1 MGRMPGIAV
10 PCSAGDKETAN
21 RKRGRE
27 TMAMRITRR
36 RLIEAAGVT
45 AASAALPGLPGAA
58 LAEATESHGLSTFGE
73 LALPPDF
80 PHFSYVNP
88 KAPKGGTLTLQIKQ
102 ASGNQSFDTFNTL
115 NIWVLQGDGAAGM
128 DACFDSLMAG
138 SGDEPGSLYGLLAKS
153 VAISSDK
160 LTYRFRMRPEAKFH
174 DGSRVTAKDVA
185 FSLNTLKTKG
195 HPSYRLILGELVS
208 ATAEGDDI
216 AVVQLSPKRSRD
228 LHLIVASLP
237 VLSEK
242 YWSTRDFTAST
253 LEPPLGSGAYK
264 VGRFEQ
270 GRFIEFERVADYWA
284 KDLPVNVGTN
294 NFDRVRWE
302 YFRDRQVAFEG
313 FKSGVITF
321 QEEFT
326 SRIWATGYDFPAL
339 KEGKVKKESL
349 PRTEPVASQGWIYNL
364 RREKFADPR
373 IREALGL
380 AFDFE
385 WTRKTIMF
393 GFYERLT
400 SYFENSDSKA
410 VGKPSPEELALLE
423 PWRGKVPDEVFGE
436 PWLPPVSDG
445 SGSDRALLRKAD
457 EMLRAAG
464 CKRDGNVLKLP
475 NGQPFEIEFL
485 DSNPAL
491 QPHTQPFQANLK
503 RLGINATSRF
513 VDPAQYQRRLDEFDF
528 DIITRAL
535 SGSAIPSD
543 TLRVVY
549 GSEAAKTRG
558 SRNQNGISEPA
569 IDAMIEKIGQAR
581 SYAEAVT
588 AAKCLDRLLRAGR
601 YWIPMWWNDQVW
613 IAHWDMFD
621 RPQTKPKYG
630 SGAPGTWWYDAEKAK
645 RIGKA

>member
-1 MGRMPGIAV
+1 
-10 PCSAGDKETAN
+10 
-21 RKRGRE
+21 
-27 TMAMRITRR
+27 MATRITRR
-36 RLIEAAGVT
+36 RLLEAGGVM
-45 AASAALPGLPGAA
+45 AAAAALPEFSGAA
-58 LAEATESHGLSTFGE
+58 LAQEAESHGLSTFGE

-80 PHFSYVNP
+80 PHFPYVNP
-88 KAPKGGTLTLQIKQ
+88 KAPKGGTLTVQIK
-102 ASGNQSFDTFNTL
+102 STGGNQSFDTFNTL

-128 DACFDSLMAG
+128 DASFDSLMAG
-138 SGDEPGSLYGLLAKS
+138 SGDEPGALYGLLAKS
-153 VAISSDK
+153 VSISPDK
-160 LTYRFRMRPEAKFH
+160 LTYRFRLRPEAKFH
-174 DGSRVTAKDVA
+174 DGSRITAKDVA
-185 FSLNTLKTKG
+185 FSLNILKTKG
-195 HPSYRLILGELVS
+195 HPSYRLVLGELVS

-228 LHLIVASLP
+228 LHLVVASLP
-237 VLSEK
+237 VFSEA

-253 LEPPLGSGAYK
+253 LEAPLGSGAYK

-326 SRIWATGYDFPAL
+326 SRIWATGYDFPAV

-410 VGKPSPEELALLE
+410 VGKPSPEEIALLE

-464 CKRDGNVLKLP
+464 CKREGNVLKLP

-503 RLGINATSRF
+503 KLGINATSRF

-558 SRNQNGISEPA
+558 SRNQNGISDPA
-569 IDAMIEKIGQAR
+569 VDAMIEKIGQAN
-581 SYAEAVT
+581 SYAEAV
-588 AAKCLDRLLRAGR
+588 AAARCLDRLLRAGR
-601 YWIPMWWNDQVW
+601 YWIPMWWNNEVW
-613 IAHWDMFD
+613 LAHWDMFD

-630 SGAPGTWWYDAEKAK
+630 SGAPGIWWYDAEKAK